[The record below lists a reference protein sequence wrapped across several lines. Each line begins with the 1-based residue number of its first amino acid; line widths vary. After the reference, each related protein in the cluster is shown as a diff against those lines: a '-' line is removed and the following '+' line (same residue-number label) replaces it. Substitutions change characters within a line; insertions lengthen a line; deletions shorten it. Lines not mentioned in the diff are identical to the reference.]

1 MENCIFCRNTSTPV
15 LETELSYA
23 VYDKFPVSEGHIL
36 VIPKR
41 HEADYFR
48 LTENEKADLWR
59 LVDQVKDLLEE
70 RFHPDGYNV
79 GININRSAGQTI
91 FHVHIHVIPRYEGD
105 MEDPAGGVRG
115 VIPGKM
121 KYGK

>member
-1 MENCIFCRNTSTPV
+1 M
-15 LETELSYA
+15 ETELSYA

-48 LTENEKADLWR
+48 LEENEKADLWR
-59 LVDQVKDLLEE
+59 LVDKAKVLLDE

-79 GININRSAGQTI
+79 GVNINRSAGQTV
-91 FHVHIHVIPRYEGD
+91 FHVHVHVIPRYEGD

-115 VIPGKM
+115 VMPGKR
-121 KYGK
+121 KYGR

>member
-1 MENCIFCRNTSTPV
+1 MQEYLHSCAGNGV
-15 LETELSYA
+15 KYA

-59 LVDQVKDLLEE
+59 LVVQVKDLLEE

-79 GININRSAGQTI
+79 GININRSAGKTI